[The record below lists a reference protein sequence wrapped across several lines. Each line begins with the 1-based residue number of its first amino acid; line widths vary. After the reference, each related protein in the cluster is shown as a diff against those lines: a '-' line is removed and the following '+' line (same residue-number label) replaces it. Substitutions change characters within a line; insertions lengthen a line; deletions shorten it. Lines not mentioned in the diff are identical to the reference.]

1 MTIWLN
7 IENNGPQRRL
17 TVHDPSIFLAI
28 GLYILAAVCLY
39 VSIGRRSRRWRMVS
53 IISCFAGAAAH
64 VLAQSEHWMLLAKP
78 DVSIQNLLSLCA
90 LVIVLLLCISVLTRS
105 PLYDASLVALPLAIA
120 ILLVEWLIPSPSL
133 PLNDTSTGTSLH
145 ILSSVLAFGVLSIA
159 GVYALFSAIIDYFL
173 RHHHL
178 NPLVQ
183 SLPALETLERLL
195 FQLIA
200 IGFVLLTVSLASGM
214 AFIDDL
220 FAQHLV
226 HKTILSILAWL
237 VFGLLLWGRWRYGWR
252 GRRAVRLTLAGIF
265 LLLLAYFGSK
275 LVLEVMLGR
284 SWRT

>member
-1 MTIWLN
+1 M
-7 IENNGPQRRL
+7 
-17 TVHDPSIFLAI
+17 HDPSIIVAI

-39 VSIGRRSRRWRMVS
+39 LSIGRRSRRWRMISVV
-53 IISCFAGAAAH
+53 SCFGGAAAH
-64 VLAQSEHWMLLAKP
+64 ALAQSEHWMLLTRP

-105 PLYDASLVALPLAIA
+105 PLYDASLVALPLAVA
-120 ILLVEWLIPSPSL
+120 VLVLEWLVPAPSL
-133 PLNDTSTGTSLH
+133 VLNETSTGTTLH
-145 ILSSVLAFGVLSIA
+145 ILSSILAFGVLSIA

-183 SLPALETLERLL
+183 SLPPLETLEKLL
-195 FQLIA
+195 FQLIS
-200 IGFVLLTVSLASGM
+200 IGFVLLTVSLVSGM
-214 AFIDDL
+214 AYIDNL
-220 FAQHLV
+220 FAQHLA
-226 HKTILSILAWL
+226 HKTILSIIAWL
-237 VFGLLLWGRWRYGWR
+237 AFGVLLWGRWRYGWR

-284 SWRT
+284 NWRA